1 LLSPSERSALA
12 ALKRLLT
19 SSDPRHLE
27 DLATLLCCFR
37 ELVIPL
43 LGEAM
48 RGDSVDVRLAA
59 AWTLGRIDGSQA
71 DEILRRAATDPDE
84 DPVVREF
91 AERALTATPGELP
104 NPRLL
109 PA

>member
-1 LLSPSERSALA
+1 MLTSSERSALA

-48 RGDSVDVRLAA
+48 RGDSIDVRLAA
-59 AWTLGRIDGSQA
+59 AWTLSRIDGRQA
-71 DEILRRAATDPDE
+71 EEILRRAAQDESE

-91 AERALTATPGELP
+91 AQRALTSSPSDLP
-104 NPRLL
+104 NPRLQ
-109 PA
+109 PV